1 MAAKKN
7 ALAAVGW
14 VAVKLLAK
22 VGVPYAKQKVS
33 RRGTP

>member
-14 VAVKLLAK
+14 VVVKALSK
-22 VGVPYAKQKVS
+22 VGVPYAK
-33 RRGTP
+33 RRVRDHGH

>member
-14 VAVKLLAK
+14 VVVKVLAK
-22 VGVPYAKQKVS
+22 VGVPYAKNKVS
-33 RRGTP
+33 RGGKH

>member
-14 VAVKLLAK
+14 VVVKLLAV
-22 VGVPYAKQKVS
+22 VGVPYAKKKVAN
-33 RRGTP
+33 RGAH